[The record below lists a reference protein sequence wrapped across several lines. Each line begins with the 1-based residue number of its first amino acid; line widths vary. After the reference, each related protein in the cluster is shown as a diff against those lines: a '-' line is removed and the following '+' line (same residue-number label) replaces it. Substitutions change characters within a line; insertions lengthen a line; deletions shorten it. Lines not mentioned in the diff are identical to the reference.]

1 MVNLDESCYEKFVI
15 SDTINAVANG
25 VWLKRNNWGNNISA
39 RMLLNSV

>member
-25 VWLKRNNWGNNISA
+25 VWLKTQ
-39 RMLLNSV
+39 